1 MTNRPGPNALKEA
14 ARTVA
19 RTLYIALVRPFR
31 RSARLRLI
39 AAGAALVLVSFFAA
53 LWLLDT
59 LWPNDA
65 GLKPKLAELPPLKA
79 MTRTSSIV
87 TPVVVANSAI
97 RAALDAAAPRDFSGS
112 NDNPLS
118 GLLAKADIG
127 WSAARGAMTV
137 TGRTDGL
144 VIGAPFTGS
153 VKVTGQLAAQAGNL
167 TGQLGGLL
175 NQALGQQIGNLT
187 GRVLDQKAEVRG
199 QVSITTRPAFTP
211 AWRIEPNMTAN
222 VSVADGGLQVAG
234 LKLNVAGEVKPLID
248 RAVNEQ
254 MSKLQERLR
263 ADPMIEQT
271 ARREWAK
278 ACRSIPLGGGQ
289 TGLPSLY
296 LEMKPVRAA
305 AAQPKID
312 PANVTLTI
320 GIEAETR
327 IVPTATKPNC
337 PFPAQL
343 AIVRQLDAG
352 RLDIAVPVD
361 IPFTDIN
368 KMLEPQFKGRV
379 FPDDKTTPYAVEIL
393 KGTVNAI
400 GDRLLIALRVK
411 ATERKSWF
419 GLGAEATV
427 HVLGKPVLDAEK
439 QMLRLTDISLTVDSE
454 AAFGLL
460 GAAARAA
467 IPYLQ
472 DALAENAVIDLKP
485 FAADAR
491 AKISS
496 ALAEFRQSNE
506 AVRVDAA
513 VSELRLAG
521 IDFDSH
527 TLRVIAEAAGTVR
540 VAVNKLPAL

>member
-1 MTNRPGPNALKEA
+1 MPIRLDRTAVKEGT
-14 ARTVA
+14 RTVA

-39 AAGAALVLVSFFAA
+39 TGGAILVIVSFFGA
-53 LWLLDT
+53 LWLIDA

-79 MTRTSSIV
+79 VTRVSSIV
-87 TPVVVANSAI
+87 APVVVANNAI
-97 RAALDAAAPRDFSGS
+97 RATLDAAAPRDFSGS

-127 WSAARGAMTV
+127 LTVGRGPLAV

-144 VIGAPFTGS
+144 TIAAPINGS
-153 VKVTGQLAAQAGNL
+153 LKVTGQLAAQAGNL

-199 QVSITTRPAFTP
+199 QVAVTARPTFLP
-211 AWRIEPNMTAN
+211 NWRIEPNLSGS
-222 VSVADGGLQVAG
+222 VSIADGGLQVAG
-234 LKLNVAGEVKPLID
+234 VKLNVANEVKPLLD

-254 MSKLQERLR
+254 MARLQERLR
-263 ADPMIEQT
+263 ADPTIEQT
-271 ARREWAK
+271 ARREWTK

-305 AAQPKID
+305 AAQPRID
-312 PANVTLTI
+312 PANVTLVI

-327 IVPTATKPNC
+327 IVPAATKPDC

-343 AIVRQLDAG
+343 NVVPQLDAG
-352 RLDIAVPVD
+352 RVDIAVPVD

-368 KMLEPQFKGRV
+368 KMLEPQFKGRT
-379 FPDDKTTPYAVEIL
+379 FPDDKTTPYQVEIL

-400 GDRLLIALRVK
+400 GDQLLIALRVK

-419 GLGAEATV
+419 GFGAEATV
-427 HVLGKPVLDAEK
+427 HVIGRPVLDAEK
-439 QMLRLTDISLTVDSE
+439 QTLRLADLSLTVESE

-467 IPYLQ
+467 IPYVQ

-491 AKISS
+491 TKIGSV
-496 ALAEFRQSNE
+496 LAEFRQSNE

-513 VSELRLAG
+513 VSDLRLAG
-521 IDFDSH
+521 IDFDSR
-527 TLRVIAEAAGTVR
+527 TLRVIAEATGTVR
-540 VAVNKLPAL
+540 IAVNKLPAL